1 MRLTLHHRSTFLVA
15 GTGGR
20 HALTCQPV
28 AVQFH
33 DRNQQFP
40 SYYVLTT
47 LDLAIHDLAE
57 HHERWVSLNGY
68 LYTAPFG
75 DVRWQNPQLQL
86 KIKQHPQETI
96 ERALAIIL
104 LQNGVKMYLRHIA
117 LWWGPV
123 VCKIV
128 EIGKTPQN
136 RRQMGHIFLGR
147 LQDQQYALRGFQ

>member
-1 MRLTLHHRSTFLVA
+1 MVA

-20 HALTCQPV
+20 HTLTCQPV
-28 AVQFH
+28 AVPFR

-40 SYYVLTT
+40 SYYVLST

-57 HHERWVSLNGY
+57 HHRRFESLNGY

-75 DVRWQNPQLQL
+75 DVRWQNPQLRV

-104 LQNGVKMYLRHIA
+104 LQNGVKMYLGHFA

-123 VCKIV
+123 VCEVV

-136 RRQMGHIFLGR
+136 RRQKGHIFLGR
-147 LQDQQYALRGFQ
+147 LQDQQYALKGSQ